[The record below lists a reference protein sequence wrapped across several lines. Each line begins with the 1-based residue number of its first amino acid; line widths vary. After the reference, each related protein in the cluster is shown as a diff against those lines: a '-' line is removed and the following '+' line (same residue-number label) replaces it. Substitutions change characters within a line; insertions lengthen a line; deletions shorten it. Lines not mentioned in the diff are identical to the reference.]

1 MTGSD
6 FDLEGVRGR
15 ISVRTWPNAD
25 ARFIVL
31 IAHGYGEHIGRYG
44 HVAARLERAGA
55 VVYGPDHVGHGRSD
69 GERVLIEDI
78 DEVAADLHRVAERA
92 RQHHPGLP
100 LVLLGH
106 SLGGMIA
113 ARYAQLHRQELAG
126 LVLSAPA
133 VGGNPELEALL
144 LMDPIPDIPI
154 DPGILSRDV
163 EVGRR
168 YAEDPLVWHGP
179 FKRPT
184 VNAMAT
190 AIAAIAE
197 GPTLDGL
204 PVLWIHGEADV
215 LAPLAA
221 ARPAVERLGGD
232 RLEQRIYPDAFHE
245 IFNELNQDEVLDD
258 VVAFVEHAL
267 ALPPRGA

>member
-1 MTGSD
+1 MTATD
-6 FDLEGVRGR
+6 FDVEGVRGR
-15 ISVRTWPNAD
+15 ISVRTWPNED
-25 ARFIVL
+25 ARFILL
-31 IAHGYGEHIGRYG
+31 IAHGYGEHIGRYE
-44 HVAARLERAGA
+44 HVAARLQRAGA
-55 VVYGPDHVGHGRSD
+55 VVYGPDHVGHGHSD
-69 GERVLIEDI
+69 GERVVIEDV
-78 DEVAADLHRVAERA
+78 DEVAADLRHVAERA
-92 RQHHPGLP
+92 RHDYPGLP

-154 DPGILSRDV
+154 DPAILSRDA

-184 VNAMAT
+184 VNAMA
-190 AIAAIAE
+190 AAIGAVAD

-204 PVLWIHGEADV
+204 PVLWIHGEQDV

-221 ARPAVERLGGD
+221 ARPVVERLGGD
-232 RLEQRIYPDAFHE
+232 RLEQHIYPGAFHE
-245 IFNELNQDEVLDD
+245 IFNEFNQDEVLDD
-258 VVAFVEHAL
+258 VVAFVEHL
-267 ALPPRGA
+267 LQS